1 MYATNLYA
9 DVFST
14 FAQVKIL
21 KRIRSRPIS
30 MSQLRAFLAIDIDED
45 LKAKIYKV
53 IKEFKQIDANI
64 KYVDL
69 ENLHL
74 TLKFFGDIDTEGI
87 DLLSSKISNVVN
99 DFDSFKIKIKG
110 CGAFPNTKRIK
121 VIWLGLEDDETVK
134 KLHDE
139 LDKEFVKLGFDKDK
153 KFSSHLTIGRMKS
166 AKGKNKVN
174 QNLQIVALV
183 LKQLVIKK
191 A

>member
-1 MYATNLYA
+1 
-9 DVFST
+9 
-14 FAQVKIL
+14 
-21 KRIRSRPIS
+21 

-45 LKAKIYKV
+45 LKAKINKV

-121 VIWLGLEDDETVK
+121 VIWLGLEDDEIVK

-166 AKGKNKVN
+166 AKGKNKVKST
-174 QNLQIVALV
+174 IEEFEEVDIGEMSV
-183 LKQLVIKK
+183 DKIILKKSTLTPQGPIYEDLEIFEL
-191 A
+191 